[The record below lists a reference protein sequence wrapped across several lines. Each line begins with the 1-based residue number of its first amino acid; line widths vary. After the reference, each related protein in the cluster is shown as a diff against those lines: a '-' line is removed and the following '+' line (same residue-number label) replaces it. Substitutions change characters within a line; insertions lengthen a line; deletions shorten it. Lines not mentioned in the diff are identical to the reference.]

1 MADAARIPAVD
12 AAALYEN
19 AFDEH
24 LRVIA
29 QIRDAL
35 RQPFVELVAAVSG
48 ALNAGGKLIIFGNG
62 GSAADAQHIAAEF
75 VVRYRNERR
84 ALPAIALTVDSSI
97 LTAAA
102 NDYSYDDIFSRQVEA
117 LGRPGDVALGISTSG
132 NSPNVLKALE
142 AARRGGLIAAGLQR
156 QGRRKDEG
164 RRLPAP
170 DRGIR
175 NHRPHSGDA
184 HTSRPSAVRG
194 DRRGVRGRGLTA
206 EQTACPFP
214 K

>member
-142 AARRGGLIAAGLQR
+142 AARRGGLIAAGLSGKAGGKMKGAASPLLIVESETTARIQEMHILL
-156 QGRRKDEG
+156 GHLLCEAIDEEF
-164 RRLPAP
+164 A
-170 DRGIR
+170 
-175 NHRPHSGDA
+175 
-184 HTSRPSAVRG
+184 
-194 DRRGVRGRGLTA
+194 A
-206 EQTACPFP
+206 EA
-214 K
+214 